1 MKKEKAVGLPGR
13 RPTMSK
19 DRGLIKRG
27 NKWCIQYFYNG
38 KRYRETVGESKT
50 EAREALAA
58 RKTQIKE
65 CKFFDMR
72 KKRNYIAWEK
82 LVERFKEFAKNN
94 VKAKTFKG
102 YSDSIENFNP
112 YTKGKPMNQI
122 TAWLVE
128 KFKNDRKK
136 LGRKPSTINRDLACL
151 KRMFNMA
158 MKWKLTTENP
168 LHQVEFLKENN
179 QRRRYL
185 EIEELKALLKACEYK
200 PSKFRRKSTKAPTR
214 ILRQIVELAVH
225 TGLRKSELLTRKWK
239 DIVGIDGVKCFHV
252 GETKNGEPRLVPL
265 NKRAIEVLNKIPK
278 VANNE
283 YIFTSPVKE
292 GKPIKEIKKA
302 FKKAL
307 QKAGIEDFRFHDLR
321 HTFASHYQ
329 METNDQR
336 GLGELLGHKT
346 SDMTKRYTHLS
357 LKYKKEGVDALCKRL
372 CGTATKL
379 PQTG

>member
-1 MKKEKAVGLPGR
+1 M
-13 RPTMSK
+13 K
-19 DRGLIKRG
+19 DRGLFKRR

-65 CKFFDMR
+65 GKFFDM
-72 KKRNYIAWEK
+72 KKRAKYITWEE
-82 LVERFKEFAKNN
+82 LVDRFKEFAKNS
-94 VKAKTFKG
+94 VKPKTFRG
-102 YSDSIENFNP
+102 YLDNIANFTT
-112 YTKGKPMNQI
+112 YAKGKPINQI

-136 LGRKPSTINRDLACL
+136 HGLKPSTINRDLACL

-179 QRRRYL
+179 QRKRYL
-185 EIEELKALLKACEYK
+185 EKDELESFLIACEYV
-200 PSKFRRKSTKAPTR
+200 PSKFRRKTTKEPLK

-239 DIVGIDGVKCFHV
+239 DIVVVDGIKCFYV
-252 GETKNGEPRLVPL
+252 GETKNGELRLVPL
-265 NKRAIEVLNKIPK
+265 NDRAIEVLSQIPK
-278 VANNE
+278 TANNE
-283 YIFTSPVKE
+283 YIFASPVKE
-292 GKPIKEIKKA
+292 GAPIKEIKKA
-302 FKKAL
+302 FRNAL

-336 GLGELLGHKT
+336 GLGELLGHRT

-357 LKYKKEGVDALCKRL
+357 LKYKKEGVDALCRRL
-372 CGTATKL
+372 CKTATKL